1 MWCVVSNEETWI
13 SVEEDD
19 KIHAGPQREAQCKMY
34 ANNLPQSPEKVQR
47 R

>member
-1 MWCVVSNEETWI
+1 MWCVVSNEGTWI

-19 KIHAGPQREAQCKMY
+19 KIHAGPQTEAQCKMY